1 MPPPRTTDDFL
12 ALVRKSAVVEPDAVD
27 AYVRRPDF
35 DPSRPPKKQAT
46 AMVRAGLLTALQAGL
61 LLKGKWR
68 NFQICGKYKLLE
80 HLGTGGMGQ
89 VFLCE
94 HARMRR
100 RVAIKV
106 LPPEKA
112 ADPVSLQRFYR
123 EARAVAALDHPN
135 IVRAHD
141 VDCDGGLHFLV
152 MEYVDGSSL
161 RDIVLSHGPLPVTR
175 ACHYVF
181 QAADGLQHAHEAGLV
196 HRDVKPS
203 NLLVDRGGTVRIL
216 DLGLVRFF
224 RDGDNLTGQHAGRN
238 LLGTADYLAPEQA
251 LDSHRADV
259 RSDIFSLG
267 VTFFF
272 LLTGRTPFRDGTIA
286 EKLKYHQEHAPLPVR
301 SLRPEVPAGLARVID
316 RMIAKDP
323 AERYQTPADVMA
335 ALDEWTRVPV
345 DPPPECEMPSLSL
358 AARGSSS
365 ANLARATVP
374 AEPNTPWPA
383 TRRAGARAKQLAVAA
398 ALVLCGVGTGLALNR
413 FFAQAHGAPNGL
425 GSITAPAGTEQGVG
439 SVKR

>member
-12 ALVRKSAVVEPDAVD
+12 TLVRKSGVVEPGAVD
-27 AYVRRPDF
+27 DYVRRPDF

-46 AMVRAGLLTALQAGL
+46 AMVRDGLLTVLQAGL

-80 HLGTGGMGQ
+80 HLGQGSMGQ

-141 VDCDGGLHFLV
+141 VDHDGGLHFLV

-161 RDIVLSHGPLPVTR
+161 MEIVTKHGPLPVVR
-175 ACHYVF
+175 ACHYVA
-181 QAADGLQHAHEAGLV
+181 QAADGLRHAHEAGLV
-196 HRDVKPS
+196 HRDVKPA
-203 NLLVDRGGTVRIL
+203 NLLVDRAGVVRIL

-224 RDGDNLTGQHAGRN
+224 RDGENLTGHHTGRN

-251 LDSHRADV
+251 LDSHRADI
-259 RSDIFSLG
+259 RSDIYSLG

-272 LLTGRTPFRDGTIA
+272 LLTGRTPFRHGTVA
-286 EKLKYHQEHAPLPVR
+286 EKLKYHQEHAPLPV
-301 SLRPEVPAGLARVID
+301 
-316 RMIAKDP
+316 
-323 AERYQTPADVMA
+323 
-335 ALDEWTRVPV
+335 
-345 DPPPECEMPSLSL
+345 
-358 AARGSSS
+358 
-365 ANLARATVP
+365 
-374 AEPNTPWPA
+374 
-383 TRRAGARAKQLAVAA
+383 
-398 ALVLCGVGTGLALNR
+398 
-413 FFAQAHGAPNGL
+413 
-425 GSITAPAGTEQGVG
+425 
-439 SVKR
+439 